1 MDRLQ
6 PLLASIADQPFQSI
20 RELRGSYHFPRF
32 ELSFVKMQ
40 GSPGANPAS
49 IASVKIALSD
59 SKIPDEFLR
68 TAGCRLAVA
77 DFLIRR
83 FRDGIT
89 RFAQQNR
96 GRDGSG
102 SFSTIALSQKMLH
115 RDSVLFEDDAIYLR
129 FIISLPAK
137 GAGGG
142 IFDAEQAWIMLFQ
155 ELTAIVDECFFY
167 QHYDQQTRLLLER
180 FVDVQK
186 TRNQVIQFMRRH
198 KLVAFIANDAK
209 LPRHSGVDDRPS
221 PGESV
226 KPFQS
231 PASLQIKIPLSDG
244 RSITGMGI
252 KEGITCITGGGYHGK
267 STLMQAILAGVY
279 AHIPGDGREYV
290 VTREDAFFIRAE
302 EGRSIRNV
310 DISPFISDL
319 PNGLKTD
326 CFSSDNASG
335 STSQAA
341 NIVEALESGSRL
353 LLFDED
359 TCATNFLVRDELI
372 KKILDAAQEPIK
384 PLYSTV
390 RSLWKKH
397 HVSMIFV
404 IGGLGYFLQKAET
417 CLLMDNYR
425 CDDISAKVR
434 DRLGPVA
441 EEGEPITDFAL
452 SRRLAVN
459 NFDPVY
465 INQRLNKTLP
475 KRIKDLRNAP
485 RQLEYGMD
493 LINLE
498 AVVQI
503 AEAPQVLTIGYCLLL
518 LRAKL
523 KQSVDRPET
532 IRFWIDWLESEIS
545 EHGLAV
551 LEPDYPG
558 TLSLPRKYELAAA
571 INRIRSL
578 NIMQYDGQKK
588 DHLREKGGKPRWS
601 L

>member
-1 MDRLQ
+1 MHSLHN
-6 PLLASIADQPFQSI
+6 LLASIADQPFHTIQK
-20 RELRGSYHFPRF
+20 LRGSYHFSRF
-32 ELSFVKMQ
+32 ELSFIKMQ

-49 IASVKIALSD
+49 IASIKIALQD
-59 SKIPDEFLR
+59 SKIPEEFFK
-68 TAGCRLAVA
+68 TAECKLAVA

-83 FRDGIT
+83 FRHGID

-96 GRDGSG
+96 GKDGSG
-102 SFSTIALSQKMLH
+102 SFGTIALSQKMMG
-115 RDSVLFEDDAIYLR
+115 RDSVLFGDDAVDLR

-137 GAGGG
+137 RQGGV
-142 IFDAEQAWIMLFQ
+142 FDAEQAWIMFSQ
-155 ELTAIVDECFFY
+155 ELTAIADATFFY
-167 QHYDQQTRLLLER
+167 RHYEEETRTLLR
-180 FVDVQK
+180 QFVDVQK
-186 TRNQVIQFMRRH
+186 IRAEIIQFMRQH
-198 KLVAFIANDAK
+198 GLVAFIADDAK
-209 LPRHSGVDDRPS
+209 LPRQSGVDDRPS
-221 PGESV
+221 MSEFV
-226 KPFQS
+226 KAFHS
-231 PASLQIKIPLSDG
+231 PASLQTEIPLADG

-302 EGRSIRNV
+302 EGRSIRDV
-310 DISPFISDL
+310 DISPFIDDL
-319 PNGLKTD
+319 PNGLKTG

-341 NIVEALESGSRL
+341 NIIEAIDSGSRL

-359 TCATNFLVRDELI
+359 TCATNFLIRDELI

-390 RSLWKKH
+390 RSLWEKH

-404 IGGLGYFLQKAET
+404 IGGLGYFLQKADT

-425 CDDISAKVR
+425 CDDITAKVR
-434 DRLGPVA
+434 DRLGPIA
-441 EEGEPITDFAL
+441 EEDMLTHDFAI
-452 SRRLAVN
+452 SRRLATD
-459 NFDPVY
+459 NFDPAY
-465 INQRLNKTLP
+465 INQRLNKTIP

-498 AVVQI
+498 AVAQI
-503 AEAPQVLTIGYCLLL
+503 AEAPQILAIGYCLLA
-518 LRAKL
+518 LRTQL
-523 KQSVDRPET
+523 KQSGNKPET
-532 IRFWIDWLESEIS
+532 IRFWIDWLEGEINK
-545 EHGLAV
+545 HGLAF

-558 TLSLPRKYELAAA
+558 TLSKPRKYELAAA

-578 NIMQYDGQKK
+578 RIFQ
-588 DHLREKGGKPRWS
+588 E
-601 L
+601 

>member
-1 MDRLQ
+1 MNKLQ
-6 PLLASIADQPFQSI
+6 PLLSSLADQSFQNI
-20 RELRGSYHFPRF
+20 RKLCGSYHFPRF
-32 ELSFVKMQ
+32 ELSFIKMQ

-49 IASVKIALSD
+49 IASVKIALPD
-59 SKIPDEFLR
+59 SQLPEHFLQ
-68 TAGCRLAVA
+68 TAECKLAVA

-83 FRDGIT
+83 FRHGID

-96 GRDGSG
+96 GKDGSG
-102 SFSTIALSQKMLH
+102 SFNTIALSQKMLI
-115 RDSVLFEDDAIYLR
+115 RDSVLFDDKAVYLR

-137 GAGGG
+137 GQGGG
-142 IFDAEQAWIMLFQ
+142 VFDAEQAWIMLSR
-155 ELTAIVDECFFY
+155 ELTAIVDATFFY
-167 QHYDQQTRLLLER
+167 QHYDQQTRTLLQQ

-186 TRNQVIQFMRRH
+186 TRAEIIQFIQQQA
-198 KLVAFIANDAK
+198 LVAFIANDAK

-221 PGESV
+221 LSGLV
-226 KPFQS
+226 KTFQS
-231 PASLQIKIPLSDG
+231 PASLQITIPLSTG

-267 STLMQAILAGVY
+267 STLMQAFLAGVY

-302 EGRSIRNV
+302 EGRSIRDV
-310 DISPFISDL
+310 DISPFIGDL

-341 NIVEALESGSRL
+341 NIVEAIESGSRL

-372 KKILDAAQEPIK
+372 KKILDATQEPIK

-390 RSLWKKH
+390 RSLWKKQR
-397 HVSMIFV
+397 VSMIFV
-404 IGGLGYFLQKAET
+404 VGGLGYFLQKADT

-425 CDDISAKVR
+425 CDDITAKVR
-434 DRLGPVA
+434 NRLGAIA
-441 EEGEPITDFAL
+441 EEDTPLPDFSA
-452 SRRLAVN
+452 SRRLAID

-465 INQRLNKTLP
+465 INRRLNKTLA

-493 LINLE
+493 LVNLDTV
-498 AVVQI
+498 AQI
-503 AEAPQVLTIGYCLLL
+503 AEAPQILAIGYCLLA
-518 LRAKL
+518 LRAQL
-523 KQSVDRPET
+523 KRLGDKPET
-532 IRFWIDWLESEIS
+532 IRFWIDWLEDEINK
-545 EHGLAV
+545 HGLDI
-551 LEPDYPG
+551 LKPDYPG
-558 TLSLPRKYELAAA
+558 TLSMPRKYELAAA

-578 NIMQYDGQKK
+578 RIVQ
-588 DHLREKGGKPRWS
+588 E
-601 L
+601 

>member
-6 PLLASIADQPFQSI
+6 PLLASIADQPFQNI
-20 RELRGSYHFPRF
+20 QKLRGSYHFPRF
-32 ELSFVKMQ
+32 ELSFIKMQ

-49 IASVKIALSD
+49 IASVKIALPD

-83 FRDGIT
+83 FRHGIAL
-89 RFAQQNR
+89 FAQQNR

-102 SFSTIALSQKMLH
+102 SFDTIALSQKMLR
-115 RDSVLFEDDAIYLR
+115 RDSVLFDDDAIYLR

-137 GAGGG
+137 GPSGV
-142 IFDAEQAWIMLFQ
+142 FDAEQAWIMLNQ
-155 ELTAIVDECFFY
+155 ELVAIVDAGFFY
-167 QHYDQQTRLLLER
+167 QRYDEPTQALLKQ
-180 FVDVQK
+180 FVDIQK
-186 TRNQVIQFMRRH
+186 TRARIIQFMQQH
-198 KLVAFIANDAK
+198 DLVAFIANDAK
-209 LPRHSGVDDRPS
+209 LPRHSGVDDLPS
-221 PGESV
+221 LCESV
-226 KPFQS
+226 KTFQS
-231 PASLQIKIPLSDG
+231 PASLQIKIPLPDG

-290 VTREDAFFIRAE
+290 VTREDAFFVRAE

-310 DISPFISDL
+310 DISAFISDL

-341 NIVEALESGSRL
+341 NIVEAVESGSRL

-372 KKILDAAQEPIK
+372 KKVLDAAQEPIK

-404 IGGLGYFLQKAET
+404 VGGLGYFLQKADT

-425 CDDISAKVR
+425 CDDITAKVR
-434 DRLGPVA
+434 DRLGPIV
-441 EEGEPITDFAL
+441 EKGEPIADFAV
-452 SRRLAVN
+452 SRRLAAD
-459 NFDPVY
+459 NFDPGY

-493 LINLE
+493 LVNLD

-503 AEAPQVLTIGYCLLL
+503 AEAPQILTIGYCLLL
-518 LRAKL
+518 LRVKL
-523 KQSVDRPET
+523 KQSDDRPET
-532 IRFWIDWLESEIS
+532 IRFWIDWLEGEIS
-545 EHGLAV
+545 KHGLAV
-551 LEPDYPG
+551 LDPDYPG
-558 TLSLPRKYELAAA
+558 TLSMPRKYELAAA

-578 NIMQYDGQKK
+578 KIFQ
-588 DHLREKGGKPRWS
+588 E
-601 L
+601 

>member
-1 MDRLQ
+1 MHKLQ
-6 PLLASIADQPFQSI
+6 LLLASIADRSFQNI
-20 RELRGSYHFPRF
+20 RKLHGIYRFPRF
-32 ELSFVKMQ
+32 ELGLIKIQ

-49 IASVKIALSD
+49 IASVKIALQD
-59 SKIPDEFLR
+59 STIPEEFLQ
-68 TAGCRLAVA
+68 TAECKLAVA

-83 FRDGIT
+83 FRDGIA
-89 RFAQQNR
+89 RFALQNR
-96 GRDGSG
+96 GKDGSG
-102 SFSTIALSQKMLH
+102 SFNTIALSQKMLI
-115 RDSVLFEDDAIYLR
+115 RDSVLFDDDAVCLR

-137 GAGGG
+137 GQSGGV
-142 IFDAEQAWIMLFQ
+142 FDAEQAWIMLNQ
-155 ELTAIVDECFFY
+155 ELVAIVDDCFFY
-167 QHYDQQTRLLLER
+167 QHYDQQTQTLLAR
-180 FVDVQK
+180 FVDVQQ
-186 TRNQVIQFMRRH
+186 TRATIIQFMCRH
-198 KLVAFIANDAK
+198 DLVAFIANDAK

-221 PGESV
+221 LCGSV

-231 PASLQIKIPLSDG
+231 PASLQITIPLPDG

-279 AHIPGDGREYV
+279 GHIPGDGREYV

-302 EGRSIRNV
+302 EGRSIRDV
-310 DISPFISDL
+310 DISSFIGDL

-326 CFSSDNASG
+326 HFSSDNASG

-341 NIVEALESGSRL
+341 NIVEAIESGSRL

-372 KKILDAAQEPIK
+372 QKILDAAQEPIK

-397 HVSMIFV
+397 RVSMIFV
-404 IGGLGYFLQKAET
+404 VGGLGYFLQKADT

-425 CDDISAKVR
+425 CDDITVKVR
-434 DRLGPVA
+434 DRLGPIA
-441 EEGEPITDFAL
+441 EEGAPIADFAV
-452 SRRLAVN
+452 SRRLDVD

-465 INQRLNKTLP
+465 TNRRLNKTLP

-498 AVVQI
+498 AVAQI
-503 AEAPQVLTIGYCLLL
+503 AEAPQVLALGYCLLA
-518 LRAKL
+518 LRAKMQAGD
-523 KQSVDRPET
+523 KAET
-532 IRFWIDWLESEIS
+532 IRFWIDWLAGEIGRN
-545 EHGLAV
+545 GLDI

-558 TLSLPRKYELAAA
+558 TLSMPRKYELAVA

-578 NIMQYDGQKK
+578 RIFRG
-588 DHLREKGGKPRWS
+588 
-601 L
+601 